1 MILNSHDS
9 FLTRKKVLNQNIYHI
24 IFRESNMPG
33 KYIPTPVK
41 EAIVMAKSK
50 GQTDRAVAN
59 LFGVGQKSVS
69 RIYNLHLEEGN

>member
-9 FLTRKKVLNQNIYHI
+9 FLTRKKVLTQNIYHI

-69 RIYNLHLEEGN
+69 RIYNRHLEEGN